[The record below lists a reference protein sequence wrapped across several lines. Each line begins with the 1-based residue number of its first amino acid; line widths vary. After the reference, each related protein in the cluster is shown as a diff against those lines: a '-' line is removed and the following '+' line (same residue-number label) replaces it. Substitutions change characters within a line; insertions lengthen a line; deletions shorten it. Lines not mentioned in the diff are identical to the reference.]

1 MTYDPFADVD
11 LTIDYVDAVAG
22 AGKTLSMIAESLER
36 ARRYGTKTII
46 AMPTLQLVNEMVEFA
61 RRQPEVPV
69 VEITSREDEAN
80 PRKGSVTSLI
90 HQHITGK
97 KLDGE
102 PLPPKLRPPA
112 GGHLLFITHEAYD
125 RMGTSWPPETREFE
139 IVIDEEP
146 DVILTRQPFKLYDSG
161 YVLTSFLETFEVE
174 VTPLA
179 RRARRRAEAM
189 VRQQGGM
196 VFTDRDARNMVT
208 FEALIRGGVK
218 GSSEGEVAQAKKRL
232 EKLKQKKAEAVN
244 SQEDILGASDL
255 TDYRPYSYV
264 VPKDP
269 DWLMRRVYLDKL
281 DDIYEYLNPV
291 PKWLAQGASLFTDSE
306 AWTRMASHIGSGPL
320 RGQVTISGFRR
331 PEALKSFR
339 RATIMSAL
347 FKNTMLFDLWS
358 QLGVEFRESNLVKI
372 NSATTSLGSRTL
384 RIYWLTDQGW
394 SKRLRDQSGGI
405 AAIFRLIKQSGI
417 INEGETVCVCTN
429 KDDAS
434 EDDPRVVLNNFRNAE
449 IMPHNSRGQNR
460 FRHYHQLIHTAAL
473 NSYTPDIRWMETVLG
488 IDSTQQR
495 IARAGQEIY
504 QTLMRLSLRD
514 PRQTHDIALVV
525 MDKEIAEWLPQWFE
539 PAEQV
544 EVIEIDSSGVVR
556 RKKSRTGRPALGERP
571 MTAAERQAR
580 RRAHR
585 RESPPPP

>member
-146 DVILTRQPFKLYDSG
+146 QVILTRQPFKLYDSG
-161 YVLTSFLETFEVE
+161 YVLTSFLDTFKVQ

-189 VRQQGGM
+189 VRQQGGV

-208 FEALIRGGVK
+208 FEAIIRGGVK
-218 GSSEGEVAQAKKRL
+218 GSSEGEVTQAKERL
-232 EKLKQKKAEAVN
+232 EKLKQKKTEAAK
-244 SQEDILGASDL
+244 SQEDILEAPGL
-255 TDYRPYSYV
+255 TDYRPYNYV
-264 VPKDP
+264 VAKDL
-269 DWLMRRVYLDKL
+269 DWLMRRVYLEKL

-291 PKWLAQGASLFTDSE
+291 PKWLVQGASLFTDCE
-306 AWTRMASHIGSGPL
+306 AWTRMVSHIGSGPL

-347 FKNTMLFDLWS
+347 FKHTMLFDLWS

-372 NSATTSLGSRTL
+372 NAPTTSLGSRTL

-394 SKRLRDQSGGI
+394 SKRLRDRSGGI
-405 AAIFRLIKQSGI
+405 EAIFRLIKQSGI

-488 IDSTQQR
+488 IDSKQQR

-514 PRQTHDIALVV
+514 PRQTHDITLVV

-544 EVIEIDSSGVVR
+544 EVIEVDSSGVMR

-580 RRAHR
+580 RRARR